1 MFEKCKRC
9 KYRREIQ
16 SVRKYNFCKLIGKS
30 FSGNEPD
37 SFFCCEN
44 HQHRLEAQPGRR
56 SRWSGCGRGVIN
68 ASRIATHAFK
78 MKLPDAGSAKM
89 GTAISQC
96 IDTAHP
102 AAAPSPRRRGRN

>member
-37 SFFCCEN
+37 SFFCCEKHHN
-44 HQHRLEAQPGRR
+44 RLEAQP
-56 SRWSGCGRGVIN
+56 
-68 ASRIATHAFK
+68 
-78 MKLPDAGSAKM
+78 
-89 GTAISQC
+89 
-96 IDTAHP
+96 
-102 AAAPSPRRRGRN
+102 